1 MGFVL
6 WLDPVRDHAV
16 MQVRD
21 NPAACLQAKKREKR
35 MNQARA
41 RADEHWYGE
50 RHRLAHML
58 KIAFTYVG
66 RVIGERVSHS
76 ASPVLYKFQ

>member
-1 MGFVL
+1 
-6 WLDPVRDHAV
+6 

-21 NPAACLQAKKREKR
+21 NPTACLQANKREKR

-41 RADEHWYGE
+41 RADEQWYSK

-58 KIAFTYVG
+58 KIAFTYVE
-66 RVIGERVSHS
+66 RVIGEEVRRSTS
-76 ASPVLYKFQ
+76 LLLYKFQ